1 MKDINRA
8 IEVAK
13 HMLELEREKVQLTE
27 DLIISLELRQAWP
40 DIFNDTNGVSFAG
53 YSHQHPH
60 PSSGSII
67 FNTSDGGTT
76 SRRLDEAPES
86 YLKIL
91 NSKGRK
97 HKELFNPANNELFK
111 RKRAAK
117 KEAKQ

>member
-27 DLIISLELRQAWP
+27 DLIISLELQQAWP
-40 DIFNDTNGVSFAG
+40 DIFDDTNGVTFAG
-53 YSHQHPH
+53 Y
-60 PSSGSII
+60 SSGSII

-117 KEAKQ
+117 LEATQ